1 MNKIIDRPVLAVIF
15 FTIIILLGVYSFNHM
30 TIGLVPDPDE
40 ELPSLIVQYIWQ
52 GVTPDVILQ
61 KVLIPAENEIMKVKG
76 VAKLKSRATS
86 GQGQLNVEFNRNIN
100 MNFAH
105 LVLREKLNRLQKDL
119 PDAVLLADIS
129 ERLPDDFE
137 QHPLFKIGIYG
148 SGLSVYQLRKI
159 AERDIQPYLRAIPGI
174 ETAKLI
180 GGVEPEVKIQTSIS
194 KLKKFDITIADIMM
208 HIRQHFYSKQSLSFK
223 KDAGEIT
230 LSLSESP
237 EKITDLQHIF
247 LKKMGDK
254 TILLKEVADVYLGYE
269 ELRLERR
276 YQGKS
281 FLQFELY
288 KEASYSHLEVAEWVR
303 EKLQSLANK
312 MEGEVSFIIQS
323 DESKE
328 LKHQLK
334 RLSKIA
340 FLILVIIFVILL
352 LVVKDIKASLL
363 IFSSVFFSVFATL
376 TVIYLLDIDLNLLTL
391 SGLALGFG
399 LFVDNAVVVFDSI
412 LRHREKGYDRRS
424 SSVEGAKAVILPVL
438 ASTFTTIIVFFSFA
452 LLFKDRLKMYYLP
465 LAYIIAISLL
475 SSIIVSFILIPSL
488 TARIDLK
495 IKRKPRKTLFKKGKF
510 FPFILKYPL
519 TVILPIILIFIYS
532 YGEFKENVS
541 FGQFFSW
548 YHKERVVVS
557 LRFPS
562 GAEFEDIKEAILKFE
577 KTAIDKP
584 YQKEVNVTI
593 WERGAWMVV
602 TFPEEIE
609 NSAFPVQLKQ
619 ELVGHATNLA
629 GIGVYV
635 AGFDQEPYYYSPDT
649 GSNMPYNIHIKG
661 YNFEKLM
668 EVANELKRSL
678 LTHRR
683 IKDCEVQTDKDFW
696 WGGREKYYSLKLDR
710 KKMEHYRL
718 QPNYLIGLI
727 RANLRERTN
736 TEKIKFDDK
745 ELSIEIKTPEVKNLE
760 LDDLLSIELHTYE
773 GTPFRV
779 KDVVDIEFTSQKG
792 GITREDQEY
801 WAMVQWDYLGSA
813 KAGDRFHKTVY
824 KNLQV
829 PVGFSKS
836 LEERR
841 WRMSEEEEHQIWW
854 AMGVSFGLILLIL
867 GILYESFLQPFLI
880 ILAVPLALIGVFIAF
895 WKLDFSFDASAYIGV
910 ILLMGIVVNNAILLI
925 DNINRHLKKNAKI
938 IESIAIGTKERVR
951 PIVMTTLTTVLGM
964 LPLIVLHEA
973 GSGGD
978 IWTNLALCTVGG
990 LTSSALLILL
1000 VLPIFYYLFYK
1011 LQKFLVKPKQETA
1024 AVTVNPQELDVTG

>member
-1 MNKIIDRPVLAVIF
+1 MNKIIDRPVLAIIF

-40 ELPSLIVQYIWQ
+40 ELPSLIVQYRWQ
-52 GVTPDVILQ
+52 GVTPDIMLQ
-61 KVLIPAENEIMKVKG
+61 KVLIPAENEIMQVKG
-76 VAKLKSRATS
+76 VAKLKSRATN
-86 GQGQLNVEFNRNIN
+86 GQGQLNVEFNRNVN

-105 LVLREKLNRLQKDL
+105 LVLREKLNRLQNDL
-119 PDAVLLADIS
+119 PDAVLLIDIS
-129 ERLPDDFE
+129 ERVPDDFE
-137 QHPLFKIGIYG
+137 QHPLFRIGIYG

-159 AERDIQPYLRAIPGI
+159 AERDVQPYLRAIPGI
-174 ETAKLI
+174 ESAELI

-194 KLKKFDITIADIMM
+194 KLKKFDTTIDDIMQQ
-208 HIRQHFYSKQSLSFK
+208 IRHHFYSKQSLSFK

-237 EKITDLQHIF
+237 EKITDLQNIF

-281 FLQFELY
+281 FLQFELF
-288 KEASYSHLEVAEWVR
+288 KEPNYSHLEVADRVR
-303 EKLQSLANK
+303 TKLQSLANK
-312 MEGEVSFIIQS
+312 LGGEISFIIQS

-328 LKHQLK
+328 LKHQLA

-363 IFSSVFFSVFATL
+363 IFSSVFFSVFATI

-412 LRHREKGYDRRS
+412 LRHREKGYDRRGS
-424 SSVEGAKAVILPVL
+424 AVEGAKAVILPVL

-452 LLFKDRLKMYYLP
+452 LLFRDRLRMYYLP
-465 LAYIIAISLL
+465 LAYIIAISLI

-488 TARIDLK
+488 TARLDLK
-495 IKRKPRKTLFKKGKF
+495 IKRKPQKTLFKKGKF

-532 YGEFKENVS
+532 YTTFKDEVS

-548 YHKERVVVS
+548 YHRERVVVN

-562 GAEFEDIKEAILKFE
+562 GAEFEDIKEAIVKFE
-577 KTAIDKP
+577 KTALEKP

-602 TFPEEIE
+602 NFPEEIE

-668 EVANELKRSL
+668 EVANGLKRSL

-696 WGGREKYYSLKLDR
+696 WGGRERYFSLKLDR
-710 KKMEHYRL
+710 KKLEYYSL

-736 TEKIKFDDK
+736 TERIKFDDK
-745 ELSIEIKTPEVKNLE
+745 ELSIEIKTPEVKDLE
-760 LDDLLSIELHTYE
+760 LDDLLGIELNTIE
-773 GTPFRV
+773 GTPFRI
-779 KDVVDIEFTSQKG
+779 KDVVDVEFTTQKG

-824 KNLQV
+824 NNLQV

-841 WRMSEEEEHQIWW
+841 WRMSEEEEHQLNYAILI
-854 AMGVSFGLILLIL
+854 SILLIYLIL
-867 GILYESFLQPFLI
+867 GMLYENYFQPILI
-880 ILAVPLALIGVFIAF
+880 MLAIPLALIGVFIAF
-895 WKLDFSFDASAYIGV
+895 WKLEYSFDASAYIGV

-925 DNINRHLKKNAKI
+925 DNINRHLRKTSKI
-938 IESIAIGTKERVR
+938 IESIAIATKERVR
-951 PIVMTTLTTVLGM
+951 PIIMTTLTTVLGM
-964 LPLIVLHEA
+964 LPLIVFHEA
-973 GSGGD
+973 GSEGD
-978 IWTNLALCTVGG
+978 IWTNLALCTIGG
-990 LTSSALLILL
+990 LTTSAMLILL
-1000 VLPIFYYLFYK
+1000 VLPVFYYLFYK
-1011 LQKFLVKPKQETA
+1011 LQKFLVKPKQEISAT
-1024 AVTVNPQELDVTG
+1024 TITPQESDVSG